1 MTKVLG
7 IDLGTSQSAAAVFS
21 DGDVRII
28 PSFEGRGTTNK
39 PFPSVVSFLESG
51 EILVGNAALEQA
63 AYNPKGTVFN
73 VKRKIGTT
81 ETFEIFGK
89 QYMPE
94 FIEALILTKIK
105 LDAEHLLKEKITKAV
120 ITVPAYF
127 SDNQR
132 QATKTAGEIA
142 GLDVIRIMTEPVA
155 AAVSY
160 GLGKMQQPTKV
171 LVFDMGAGT
180 LDVSVLEIDGSFFEV
195 IGTGGDTHLGGMD
208 IDEALANYLTSEC
221 KKQNGPTIK
230 IGDGIRLQLMRFA
243 EKIKIELTEKE
254 DSVINEVF
262 YSPDSQISL
271 NLKVT
276 RNDLENIIEEPVIKK
291 CEQCIYN
298 VLNDLEITPDK
309 IERVVLVGGPTRI
322 PSIRKMISRILKEP
336 EQGVD
341 PVFSVARGA
350 AIEGAV
356 LASDANLPVLYQGLA
371 LLNVTPLDLGEKAVL
386 KSGELGIKLMMPK
399 NTTYPTEV
407 TQTFYK
413 KFVISPKIEVSVWQ
427 GDFQNNYGFY
437 GNENLGSFWL
447 YVPQREDLEI
457 EVTYKI
463 DADGILT
470 VSAVEKS
477 TGNREQIVI
486 EKIGGTIIPKPH
498 LEYFAKETGRFEE
511 EYIKKT
517 NDVLSP
523 YEIRMG
529 DQSPSDSKYR
539 WMCFCLNHAKAI
551 INAFHTGYDCKLFLS
566 KAEFELFIQQ
576 EEQYAF
582 AFIQLGMHPKYP
594 IGIHNALKED
604 SKENRGMLTV
614 TLIHELLHAIHPDW
628 GHDQIRPAEH
638 VLANKAGLYDA
649 LRNMDVLFLSGK
661 MSFCNN
667 QMRVSDRSVRIKCS
681 EPDAHP

>member
-7 IDLGTSQSAAAVFS
+7 IDLGTSYSAAAVLS
-21 DGDVRII
+21 DGKIRII
-28 PSFEGRGTTNK
+28 PPFEVKSTTNK

-51 EILVGNAALEQA
+51 EILVGNTAVDQST
-63 AYNPKGTVFN
+63 YNPKGTIFN
-73 VKRKIGTT
+73 VKRKIGSR
-81 ETFEIFGK
+81 ETFEVFGK
-89 QYMPE
+89 HYLPE

-105 LDAEHLLKEKITKAV
+105 LDAEYFLREKITKAV

-127 SDNQR
+127 NDNQR

-142 GLDVIRIMTEPVA
+142 GLEVIRVMTEPVA

-160 GLGKMQQPTKV
+160 GLGKMKEPTKV

-195 IGTGGDTHLGGMD
+195 IGTGGDTHLGGID
-208 IDEALANYLTSEC
+208 IDSELTKYLILEC
-221 KKQNGPTIK
+221 KKQNGSTAIDDTIK
-230 IGDGIRLQLMRFA
+230 FQLNRFA
-243 EKIKIELTEKE
+243 EKIKIELTEKDQISISE
-254 DSVINEVF
+254 TFFSQ
-262 YSPDSQISL
+262 DSQISL
-271 NLKVT
+271 KLTVT
-276 RNDLENIIEEPVIKK
+276 RQDLERIIEEPILKR

-298 VLNDLEITPDK
+298 VLNDLK
-309 IERVVLVGGPTRI
+309 ISSDDIKKVVLVGGPTRI
-322 PSIRKMISRILKEP
+322 PAIRKMISKILKEP
-336 EQGVD
+336 EEGVD
-341 PVFSVARGA
+341 PEFSVASGA

-356 LASDANLPVLYQGLA
+356 LASDENLPVLYQGLA
-371 LLNVTPLDLGEKAVL
+371 LLNVTPLDLGEKAVM
-386 KSGELGIKLMMPK
+386 KSGELGIKLMIPK
-399 NTTYPTEV
+399 NTTYPTEF
-407 TQTFYK
+407 TSTFYK
-413 KFVISPKIEVSVWQ
+413 KYVMSPKIEISVWQ
-427 GDFQNNYGFY
+427 GDFENLLGFH

-477 TGNREQIVI
+477 TGNREHIVI
-486 EKIGGTIIPKPH
+486 EKIGGTVIPKPQ
-498 LEYFAKETGRFEE
+498 LEYFEKETTRFEE
-511 EYIKKT
+511 EYVKKT
-517 NDVLSP
+517 YDVLSP
-523 YEIRMG
+523 YEIPIRE
-529 DQSPSDSKYR
+529 QTPESNRYR
-539 WMCFCLNHAKAI
+539 WMCICLNDAKAI
-551 INAFHTGYDCKLFLS
+551 INAFHTGYDCRTFLS
-566 KAEFELFIQQ
+566 KVEFELFIQQ
-576 EEQYAF
+576 DTQYAF
-582 AFIQLGMHPKYP
+582 AHIGLGMHPKYP

-614 TLIHELLHAIHPDW
+614 VLIHELLHAIHPDW

-667 QMRVSDRSVRIKCS
+667 QMRISDRSIKIKCT
-681 EPDAHP
+681 E